1 MAEVWKRG
9 AFSKVFRLVDG
20 TVKIFSSDPVK
31 ECMALWGFGE
41 SALWPE
47 IERTDRL
54 EDGTNVFIM
63 PLYDQPRSLKSA
75 LMEDDYKIYL
85 ALRKASKCLFL
96 GRNPYD
102 APQHWHKTF
111 ENDLQ
116 AFPEVMQAM
125 HDAIDSLQNY
135 GHDIRFEISPRNVA
149 VKNGR
154 LILLDCFFFA
164 SALANTK
171 KGNRHV

>member
-1 MAEVWKRG
+1 MAKVWKRG
-9 AFSKVFRLVDG
+9 KFSKVFMLVDG

-31 ECMALWGFGE
+31 ECMALWGFGD
-41 SALWPE
+41 SSLWPE
-47 IERTDRL
+47 IERIDRL

-63 PLYDQPRSLKSA
+63 PLYEQPRALKSTLAEEDYA
-75 LMEDDYKIYL
+75 LYQ
-85 ALRKASKCLFL
+85 ALRKASYEIFTGL
-96 GRNPYD
+96 NPYD
-102 APQHWHKTF
+102 ASQHWHRVF
-111 ENDLQ
+111 ENALQ
-116 AFPEVMQAM
+116 AFPEAMQAM

-149 VKNGR
+149 VKDGR

-171 KGNRHV
+171 KRV

>member
-1 MAEVWKRG
+1 MAKVWKRG
-9 AFSKVFRLVDG
+9 TFSRVFKLVDG
-20 TVKIFSSDPVK
+20 TVKIFSTDPAK

-75 LMEDDYKIYL
+75 LVEADYLLYQ
-85 ALRKASKCLFL
+85 ALRKAGNCPFF
-96 GRNPYD
+96 GRNHYE

-111 ENDLQ
+111 ENTLQ
-116 AFPEVMQAM
+116 AFPEVKQAM

-135 GHDIRFEISPRNVA
+135 GQDIRFEISPRNVA

-164 SALANTK
+164 DALANTK
-171 KGNRHV
+171 KGRK